1 MRYIVILLLTISSC
15 QHQEVVEEIK
25 HVDTVLIKKRCQGQ
39 VITEQM
45 QRIDKLERKLIRIK
59 KKLKNGKNKKRDN

>member
-1 MRYIVILLLTISSC
+1 MRYIVILLLTISC
-15 QHQEVVEEIK
+15 HHQEVAEEIK
-25 HVDTVLIKKRCQGQ
+25 HVDSVLIKKRCQGQ

-59 KKLKNGKNKKRDN
+59 KKLKNGINKKRDN